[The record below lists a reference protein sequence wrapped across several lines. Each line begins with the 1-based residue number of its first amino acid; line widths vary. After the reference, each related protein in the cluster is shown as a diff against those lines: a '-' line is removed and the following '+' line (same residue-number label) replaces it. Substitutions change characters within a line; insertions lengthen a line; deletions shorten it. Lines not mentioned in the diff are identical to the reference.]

1 MRFLVAARQSQ
12 PSLRSGARE
21 WVETGDVAVLAYW
34 RRGAG
39 EPVLCIFNL
48 SDSVRPAGI
57 APEQDMRDLL
67 SREGRVYPA
76 GQAIALAPYAA
87 LWLVG
92 AGA

>member
-1 MRFLVAARQSQ
+1 M
-12 PSLRSGARE
+12 
-21 WVETGDVAVLAYW
+21 
-34 RRGAG
+34 
-39 EPVLCIFNL
+39 LCIFNL

-57 APEQDMRDLL
+57 ASEQDMRDLL